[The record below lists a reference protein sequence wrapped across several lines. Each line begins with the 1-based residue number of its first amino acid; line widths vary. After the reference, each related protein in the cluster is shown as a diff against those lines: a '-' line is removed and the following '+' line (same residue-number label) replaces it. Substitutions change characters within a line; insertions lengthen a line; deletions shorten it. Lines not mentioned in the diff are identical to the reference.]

1 MLVDSNPS
9 QAAFSKVERTAVYE
23 QLERLLRSRFFSQS
37 RRFPAF
43 LRYVVEHTMEGTT
56 ELLKERTLGVHVFGK
71 DASYDTGSDPI
82 VRVTAAEIRKRL
94 AQYYQAPEHDGEL
107 RLLLPPGSYVP
118 QFSWP
123 QPAKIPLPAS
133 IHGPVSILVPASA
146 TIPAPVLTPGQQ
158 AEALPAAS
166 SVPPVRLRTF
176 AAGRRALWAL
186 AMLVVLLLLLCTGL
200 VVGRQP
206 VHTALDLFWEPIL
219 SSAEPVLFCIADQS
233 QYTDIRL
240 RDAADPNHQTLL
252 RDNLTAIVIDD
263 LSPTVRMA
271 GLLQSHG
278 KKYNLRGEQT
288 TTLNDLRSGPAIL
301 IGAYDN
307 GWTLRLLKPLRYH
320 FFNDPAMTQFGIVDT
335 AAKHPSTW
343 TVDRK
348 EQFATNTYRDYA
360 LVARFTDATTGKPTL
375 IAAGVGRGGT
385 IAAGEFLGD
394 PAHLAQ
400 LERAAGSLENKNI
413 EVVLSTAIIGGEPG
427 TPRIEAFYTW

>member
-1 MLVDSNPS
+1 MLVESNPN
-9 QAAFSKVERTAVYE
+9 QAAFSETERTAVYA
-23 QLERLLRSRFFSQS
+23 QLERLLGSRFFHHS

-43 LRYVVEHTMEGTT
+43 LRFVVEHTLEGTT
-56 ELLKERTLGVHVFGK
+56 ELLKERTLGVQVFGK
-71 DASYDTGSDPI
+71 DLSYDTGADPI

-94 AQYYQAPEHDGEL
+94 AQYYQVPEHRAEL
-107 RLLLPPGSYVP
+107 RLTLPPGSYVP

-123 QPAKIPLPAS
+123 DLASAPERLPVVE
-133 IHGPVSILVPASA
+133 PVSVLAPTDPPVQAPAAGVAPARLSA
-146 TIPAPVLTPGQQ
+146 RHLRRAVWGVIAGFALMAVLL
-158 AEALPAAS
+158 AALPS
-166 SVPPVRLRTF
+166 H
-176 AAGRRALWAL
+176 
-186 AMLVVLLLLLCTGL
+186 
-200 VVGRQP
+200 RQP
-206 VHTALDLFWEPIL
+206 TRSALDLFWQPIL

-240 RDAADPNHQTLL
+240 RDAADPNRQTVL

-271 GLLQSHG
+271 GLLESRG
-278 KKYNLRGEQT
+278 RKYSLRGEQT

-320 FFNDPAMTQFGIVDT
+320 FFNDAAMTRFGIVDT
-335 AAKHPSTW
+335 AAKTPSTW

-348 EQFATNTYRDYA
+348 DQFTTNTYRDYA
-360 LVARFTDATTGKPTL
+360 LVARYTDATTGKPTL

-394 PAHLAQ
+394 PADLAR
-400 LERAAGSLENKNI
+400 LEQAAGSLENKGV
-413 EVVLSTAIIGGEPG
+413 EVVLSTAIIDGEPG